1 MEIKS
6 KKKDIIDEIIELNQD
21 NADYIIN
28 MVKDRFANYVVQ
40 KMIENSDN
48 DNQQKLIKIILSKQN
63 KIKND
68 GFSKHVLN
76 YIEKIN
82 TGNLKYNKY

>member
-1 MEIKS
+1 
-6 KKKDIIDEIIELNQD
+6 
-21 NADYIIN
+21 

-40 KMIENSDN
+40 KMIEYSDN
-48 DNQQKLIKIILSKQN
+48 NSQQKLIKIILSKQN
-63 KIKND
+63 KIKNE

-82 TGNLKYNKY
+82 GGIKKYKAGNNNYFENKNSFNRSENKSFK